1 MPCVIE
7 GTRGGGGGMR
17 RGGEGGASKMIEKDF
32 REGHFSLPA
41 PVLSTRQD
49 LRSLY

>member
-17 RGGEGGASKMIEKDF
+17 QGGASKMIEKDF

-41 PVLSTRQD
+41 PVLSTGQD